1 MKSNAFEKWARFFSE
16 KLSYF
21 LAHII
26 KSKTNKNLKKVALVE
41 SWSSQPGERDEARII
56 NKNVKKII
64 NMMRLKLA

>member
-26 KSKTNKNLKKVALVE
+26 KSKTNNKKIEKVALVE

-56 NKNVKKII
+56 NKKKQI
-64 NMMRLKLA
+64 